1 MVLYVIAGAFGL
13 FNDQY
18 NGHIL
23 VLAIDMVT
31 FIINHMGEQLLCHIR
46 AVHIRI
52 ALKIQYL
59 SSY

>member
-1 MVLYVIAGAFGL
+1 
-13 FNDQY
+13 
-18 NGHIL
+18 

-31 FIINHMGEQLLCHIR
+31 FIINHMGRQLLLHIR

-52 ALKIQYL
+52 MIKIQYL